1 MTASEILI
9 AYNTGIITPIEASE
23 KLRTLGLAISARTI
37 LYDYLIEYSQINL
50 N

>member
-1 MTASEILI
+1 MTACEILI

-23 KLRTLGLAISARTI
+23 KLMDIGLKLSARTI
-37 LYDYLIEYSQINL
+37 LYDYLIEYYQQNL